1 MPFKSLKESLKL
13 NEGFRPTVYKDHL
26 GYDTI
31 GYGFAIKDL
40 VLDEDIAGLILER
53 DIFRR
58 YMQLNSNFDWFSS
71 QPDNVRDV
79 CVEMVYQL
87 GFSGF
92 CKFKKTIQ
100 YLIEGD
106 YGGASME
113 MLNSKWALQT
123 PARAKKLSQSIKNG
137 A

>member
-13 NEGFRPTVYKDHL
+13 NEGFKATVYKDHL

-92 CKFKKTIQ
+92 CKFKTTIQ